1 MKDKNIFP
9 LNFNN
14 QLRSKKEQALN
25 QKGHLFWLTGLSG
38 SGKSTLAL
46 RLENE
51 LIQKGVTVI
60 VLDGDSLRAGLN
72 SDLQFSETDRA
83 ENIRRVAEV
92 AKIMVQSGIVVC
104 CSLVSPKN
112 NMREEAKKIVGQEDF
127 SLIFIDTPLEICMQR
142 DPKGLYQKAIQGTI
156 KHFTGISD
164 PFEIPQIADLT
175 LATHENSEEECVKK
189 LLTFALS
196 KIRPNH

>member
-1 MKDKNIFP
+1 MTSENIFP
-9 LNFNN
+9 LKYNN
-14 QLRSKKEQALN
+14 QLRILKEQILH
-25 QKGHLFWLTGLSG
+25 QKGHLFWFTGLSG

-46 RLENE
+46 RLEDE
-51 LIQKGVTVI
+51 LIKKGITVI

-72 SDLQFSETDRA
+72 SDLQFSESDRG

-92 AKIMVQSGIVVC
+92 ANIMVKSGIVVC

-112 NMREEAKKIVGQEDF
+112 SMREMAKRIVGTEDF
-127 SLIFIDTPLEICMQR
+127 SLIFIDTPLEICIQR
-142 DPKGLYQKAIQGTI
+142 DSKGLYQKAIQGTI

-164 PFEIPQIADLT
+164 PFENPETPDLT
-175 LATHENSEEECVKK
+175 LATHEDSKEECVKK

-196 KIRPNH
+196 KIRPDQ